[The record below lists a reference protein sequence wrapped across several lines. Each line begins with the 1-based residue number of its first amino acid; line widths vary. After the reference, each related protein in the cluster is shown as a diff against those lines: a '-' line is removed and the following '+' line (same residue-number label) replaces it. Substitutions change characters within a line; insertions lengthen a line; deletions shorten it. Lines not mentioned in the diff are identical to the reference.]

1 MKAKE
6 ILERICKEL
15 QETITPQWN
24 KVELI
29 SKVNTIGHFEPTDSN
44 DAFVGCDQYR
54 YPKDSKTWGI
64 EILVDSKCVFR
75 EYGIIEENETNAE
88 SEERITQKAI
98 INIGY
103 EFIKDRIKFSKDFV
117 LYP

>member
-44 DAFVGCDQYR
+44 DAFVESDQYR
-54 YPKDSKTWGI
+54 YPKGTKVWGI
-64 EILVDSKCVFR
+64 EIFVDSKCIFR
-75 EYGIIEENETNAE
+75 EYDIIDKNETDTEAE
-88 SEERITQKAI
+88 DRIAQKAI

-103 EFIKDRIKFSKDFV
+103 EFIMDRIKISKDFI